1 MRLVLASG
9 SPRRRAAL
17 ARLGVTFTVVPAP
30 DDGPSAARDP
40 GTRVLEHARHKART
54 VRATRA
60 APGWILAADTL
71 VVVDGEFLT
80 KPLDHHD
87 AARML
92 RALSGRTHEV
102 WTGVVLLDPADN
114 EHARADAARVRFVA
128 FPEPA
133 LAAYLAGNDW
143 RAQAGASGLQGW
155 AGTYATVEAGDRG
168 TVIGLS
174 EPAVAELLAV
184 AGYRR

>member
-17 ARLGVTFTVVPAP
+17 ARLGVAFTVVPAP

-40 GTRVLEHARHKART
+40 GTRVLEHARHKARA
-54 VRATRA
+54 VRAARA
-60 APGWILAADTL
+60 EPGWILAADTL
-71 VVVDGEFLT
+71 VVVDGEFLP
-80 KPLDHHD
+80 KPCDRRD
-87 AARML
+87 AERML

-102 WTGVVLLDPADN
+102 WTGVVLLDPRDR
-114 EHARADAARVRFVA
+114 EHARADAARVRFA
-128 FPEPA
+128 ALPEPA
-133 LAAYLAGNDW
+133 LAVYLAGNEWCDK
-143 RAQAGASGLQGW
+143 AGAYGLQGW
-155 AGTYATVEAGDRG
+155 AGTYATVEAGDPG
-168 TVIGLS
+168 TVIGLC